1 MKQDKLFMDMYNNDD
16 LYKKV
21 LSEEETRELFIM
33 MKNGKQEAKDKL
45 IRHNIRIV
53 LYEVMSKF
61 RYTGYDYKDI
71 VSIGN
76 IGLIKAIN
84 LYDLNKNVHF
94 FTYAKKC
101 IDNEILYFL
110 RENKKTLSNYSLE
123 YVLNETDEGSV
134 VTLEDCLLADT
145 IIEVDYE
152 KEEIERI
159 VREVVEN
166 LPERKKQI
174 IMLRYGFYDDV
185 IYTQEEIGKG
195 LNMSQSNVSKIIDVT
210 LDEISK
216 ELYKR
221 DIIYKIRNK
230 SKYKFSY
237 ERGKK
242 SKVKKN

>member
-21 LSEEETRELFIM
+21 LSEEKTRELFIM

-94 FTYAKKC
+94 FTYAKKM
-101 IDNEILYFL
+101 Y
-110 RENKKTLSNYSLE
+110 R
-123 YVLNETDEGSV
+123 
-134 VTLEDCLLADT
+134 
-145 IIEVDYE
+145 
-152 KEEIERI
+152 
-159 VREVVEN
+159 
-166 LPERKKQI
+166 Q
-174 IMLRYGFYDDV
+174 
-185 IYTQEEIGKG
+185 
-195 LNMSQSNVSKIIDVT
+195 
-210 LDEISK
+210 
-216 ELYKR
+216 
-221 DIIYKIRNK
+221 
-230 SKYKFSY
+230 
-237 ERGKK
+237 
-242 SKVKKN
+242 

>member
-33 MKNGKQEAKDKL
+33 MKNGKEEAKEKL

-84 LYDLNKNVHF
+84 SYDLNKNVHF

-152 KEEIERI
+152 KEEIKRI

-185 IYTQEEIGKG
+185 IYTQEEIGKC

-221 DIIYKIRNK
+221 DIFIR
-230 SKYKFSY
+230 
-237 ERGKK
+237 
-242 SKVKKN
+242 